1 MNRQLKIGTIFMVIG
16 LAILCLG
23 LAPSWAALLGNWTF
37 DSCDGTDSSGNG
49 YNGTLVGDPEC
60 VAGAVGKSLELDG
73 DFNAGDYVNVGTS
86 PAFNLT
92 TFSICAWIYP
102 FTDAQGHILSK
113 KGSFDFG
120 LDSNQQLSMGIWIG
134 GGHWVGNTPD
144 HTIPANQWTCV
155 CGTYGPG
162 EGGGMKFYIN
172 GQEAKSWTQTSNPN
186 STDNSVTIGY
196 NSDAAGVHFWD
207 GRLDEV
213 RLYNHE
219 LSPGGVSTY
228 CAAGP
233 ATCTCPDS
241 DNDGV
246 PDAWDDCPQ
255 TPEGMPTDSFGCK
268 QIRAVVVPLN

>member
-120 LDSNQQLSMGIWIG
+120 LDSNQQLSMGIWID

-144 HTIPANQWTCV
+144 HTIPANQRTCV
-155 CGTYGPG
+155 
-162 EGGGMKFYIN
+162 
-172 GQEAKSWTQTSNPN
+172 
-186 STDNSVTIGY
+186 
-196 NSDAAGVHFWD
+196 
-207 GRLDEV
+207 
-213 RLYNHE
+213 
-219 LSPGGVSTY
+219 
-228 CAAGP
+228 
-233 ATCTCPDS
+233 
-241 DNDGV
+241 
-246 PDAWDDCPQ
+246 
-255 TPEGMPTDSFGCK
+255 
-268 QIRAVVVPLN
+268 